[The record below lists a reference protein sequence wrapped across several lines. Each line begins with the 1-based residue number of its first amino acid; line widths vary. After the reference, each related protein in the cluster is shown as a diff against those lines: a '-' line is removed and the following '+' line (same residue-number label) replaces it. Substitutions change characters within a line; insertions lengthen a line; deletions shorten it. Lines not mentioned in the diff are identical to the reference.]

1 MSRSRK
7 EYTHSIVA
15 QLEDWQLSYNLSS
28 EKSWRDSYFSE
39 LLEISAKVLYSENKK
54 IPVYR
59 IINFYIVVEHNMK
72 NYIDKPKLVSVF
84 NNCIASVNAGSI
96 TDACKKREI
105 PNIL

>member
-54 IPVYR
+54 IR
-59 IINFYIVVEHNMK
+59 F
-72 NYIDKPKLVSVF
+72 
-84 NNCIASVNAGSI
+84 
-96 TDACKKREI
+96 
-105 PNIL
+105 